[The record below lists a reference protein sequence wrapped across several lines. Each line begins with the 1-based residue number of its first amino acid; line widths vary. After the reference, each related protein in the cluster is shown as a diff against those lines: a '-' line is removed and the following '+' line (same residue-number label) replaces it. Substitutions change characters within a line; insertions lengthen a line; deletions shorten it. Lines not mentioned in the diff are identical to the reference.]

1 MNADELYKAISKKSL
16 PLIEAYHNDL
26 IKHDR
31 ASIDRN
37 STTPFIHF
45 TGSTGTALVSLHAFE
60 VYPKG
65 TDELPFLFGS
75 VDRFELL
82 ASVMGHIK
90 ALKTCNRMDLIQYYD
105 GNTVEEITYG
115 HALGIGQAYTNSM
128 RQLLLK

>member
-1 MNADELYKAISKKSL
+1 MNANELYKAISKKSL

-31 ASIDRN
+31 ASIDRDHI
-37 STTPFIHF
+37 TPFIHF

-60 VYPKG
+60 VYPKS

-82 ASVMGHIK
+82 ASIMERIK
-90 ALKTCNRMDLIQYYD
+90 ALKTCNRMNLIQYYD
-105 GNTVEEITYG
+105 GDSVEEITYG
-115 HALGIGQAYTNSM
+115 QALSIGQAYTDSM

>member
-31 ASIDRN
+31 ASFDRN

-45 TGSTGTALVSLHAFE
+45 TGSTGTAFVSLHAFE
-60 VYPKG
+60 VYPKS
-65 TDELPFLFGS
+65 TDKLPFLFGE

-82 ASVMGHIK
+82 ASIMERIK

-105 GNTVEEITYG
+105 GDTVKDITYEE
-115 HALGIGQAYTNSM
+115 ALSIGQAYTDSM